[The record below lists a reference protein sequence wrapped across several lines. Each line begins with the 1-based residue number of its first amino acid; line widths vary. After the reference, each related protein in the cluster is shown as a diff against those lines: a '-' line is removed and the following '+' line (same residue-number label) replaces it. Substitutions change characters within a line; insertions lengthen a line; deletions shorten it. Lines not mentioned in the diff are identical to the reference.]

1 MGIKKLKK
9 ENKNLTLTLI
19 DMLGKFDISKTK
31 KYTQFLVNE
40 IKKCDFD
47 SFYGRDLLSHYFKED
62 NLEDKIT
69 NLLIGYILGYEK
81 MESFIE
87 FCNLMEKGLVE
98 EKDITKYNSWDK
110 LMFELHK
117 AKSKEIFKNSKKEVK
132 IIFKN
137 DDYIILK
144 PLNHAASC
152 KYGYNTK
159 WCTSMRDDPEYF
171 YRHSKGI
178 LIYVLDKKNKTKFGF
193 YKALEDDEDVVF
205 TIWNE
210 KGNQIDSLQTELPQ
224 NILGVLLNEF
234 KYNLEPNHKLFS
246 NEELGKMLKH
256 TYLEEE
262 KEEESVNQLQF
273 NQRPIVR
280 PIRYQSSI
288 TTKEI
293 DIFEIDNYF
302 NTK

>member
-1 MGIKKLKK
+1 MI
-9 ENKNLTLTLI
+9 
-19 DMLGKFDISKTK
+19 
-31 KYTQFLVNE
+31 
-40 IKKCDFD
+40 
-47 SFYGRDLLSHYFKED
+47 
-62 NLEDKIT
+62 
-69 NLLIGYILGYEK
+69 
-81 MESFIE
+81 
-87 FCNLMEKGLVE
+87 
-98 EKDITKYNSWDK
+98 
-110 LMFELHK
+110 
-117 AKSKEIFKNSKKEVK
+117 
-132 IIFKN
+132 
-137 DDYIILK
+137 
-144 PLNHAASC
+144 
-152 KYGYNTK
+152 
-159 WCTSMRDDPEYF
+159 DDPEYF
-171 YRHSKGI
+171 YNHSKGI
-178 LIYVLDKKNKTKFGF
+178 LIYVLDQKNKTKFGF
-193 YKALEDDEDVVF
+193 YKALEDDEDAVF

-210 KGNQIDSLQTELPQ
+210 KGKQIDSLQTELPQ

>member
-47 SFYGRDLLSHYFKED
+47 SFYNRDLLGQYFKED

-69 NLLIGYILGYEK
+69 NCLICYILGNEK
-81 MESFIE
+81 MESFVE

-110 LMFELHK
+110 LMFELDK
-117 AKSKEIFKNSKKEVK
+117 AKSKEFFKDSKKEVK

-178 LIYVLDKKNKTKFGF
+178 LIYVLDQKNKTKFGF

-234 KYNLEPNHKLFS
+234 KYNLEPNYKLFS
-246 NEELGKMLKH
+246 NEELGEMLKH
-256 TYLEEE
+256 TYLEVSNS
-262 KEEESVNQLQF
+262 EESVNQPQF
-273 NQRPIVR
+273 NQRPIIR

-293 DIFEIDNYF
+293 DICEIDNYF